1 MSFILFYN
9 CQPRMKEK
17 IFESGFKLLNKNCY
31 DENVK
36 KREHELFDLI
46 IQLIEEYNS
55 DDLVELLQ
63 RNDAKNARY
72 YFSKLTG
79 YQVTYANR
87 KKLETDIEEVLG
99 IQKRIELM
107 SAFNTIK

>member
-9 CQPRMKEK
+9 CQPKTKEK
-17 IFESGFKLLNKNCY
+17 IFESGFKLLNKNCF
-31 DENVK
+31 DQKIK

-46 IQLIEEYNS
+46 IMLINEY
-55 DDLVELLQ
+55 DCDALVEILQ

-79 YQVTYANR
+79 YSVTYSNR
-87 KKLETDIEEVLG
+87 KELENNIEEVLG
-99 IQKRIELM
+99 IQKRLNLM

>member
-1 MSFILFYN
+1 MMSFILFYN
-9 CQPRMKEK
+9 CQPKMKEK
-17 IFESGFKLLNKNCY
+17 IFESSFKLLNKNCF
-31 DENVK
+31 DEKIK

-46 IQLIEEYNS
+46 IQLINDYDCDE
-55 DDLVELLQ
+55 LVELLQ

-79 YQVTYANR
+79 YPVTYANR
-87 KKLETDIEEVLG
+87 KKLEIDIEEVLG

-107 SAFNTIK
+107 SAF

>member
-9 CQPRMKEK
+9 CQPRMREK
-17 IFESGFKLLNKNCY
+17 IFESSFKLLNKNCF
-31 DENVK
+31 DAKIK

-46 IQLIEEYNS
+46 IKLIDEYEC

-79 YQVTYANR
+79 YPVTYSNR
-87 KKLETDIEEVLG
+87 KELETNIEEVLG
-99 IQKRIELM
+99 IQQRIALM
-107 SAFNTIK
+107 SNFTGIK

>member
-1 MSFILFYN
+1 
-9 CQPRMKEK
+9 MKEK
-17 IFESGFKLLNKNCY
+17 IFESSFKLLNKNCF
-31 DENVK
+31 DEKIK

-46 IQLIEEYNS
+46 IQLINEY
-55 DDLVELLQ
+55 DCDELVELLQ

-79 YQVTYANR
+79 YPVTYANR
-87 KKLETDIEEVLG
+87 KKLEIDIEEVLG

-107 SAFNTIK
+107 SSFNPIK

>member
-9 CQPRMKEK
+9 CQPKMKEK
-17 IFESGFKLLNKNCY
+17 IFESSFKLLNKNCF
-31 DENVK
+31 DEKIK

-46 IQLIEEYNS
+46 IQLINDYDCDE
-55 DDLVELLQ
+55 LVELLQ

-79 YQVTYANR
+79 YPVTYANR
-87 KKLETDIEEVLG
+87 KKLEIDIEEVLG

-107 SAFNTIK
+107 SAF

>member
-9 CQPRMKEK
+9 CQPRMREK
-17 IFESGFKLLNKNCY
+17 IFESSFKLLNKNCF
-31 DENVK
+31 DEKIK

-46 IQLIEEYNS
+46 IKLIDEYEC

-79 YQVTYANR
+79 YPVTYSNR
-87 KKLETDIEEVLG
+87 KKLETNIEEVLG
-99 IQKRIELM
+99 IQQRIALM
-107 SAFNTIK
+107 SNFTGIK